1 MDCPRRGHVSAKMLQ
16 VKTCAILRGD
26 ASGFREAAEITVHPW
41 FYHALE
47 VPDLNVGERFE
58 QLSE

>member
-1 MDCPRRGHVSAKMLQ
+1 MLQ